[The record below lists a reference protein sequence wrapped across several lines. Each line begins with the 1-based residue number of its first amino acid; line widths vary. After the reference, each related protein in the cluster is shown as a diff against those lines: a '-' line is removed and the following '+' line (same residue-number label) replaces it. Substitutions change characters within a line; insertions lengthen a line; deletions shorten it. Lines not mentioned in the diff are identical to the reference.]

1 MGKVEELL
9 LGGWKLRGGECGLG
23 GRGELGVLEEGRV
36 SRRHGAAE

>member
-9 LGGWKLRGGECGLG
+9 LGGWKLGFGGWRLG
-23 GRGELGVLEEGRV
+23 GRGERGVLEEGRV